1 MDPNGIQELSFDE
14 IEEVNGGRVNWRM
27 VEEGGL
33 LIGAG
38 ALAVATGS
46 WSLVAVG
53 GISLGL
59 RLIHIQNATAAARLT
74 AERKFLASLS

>member
-1 MDPNGIQELSFDE
+1 MSCMDANAVFASGIQELTFDE
-14 IEEVNGGRVNWRM
+14 IEDVNGGRVNWRM

-38 ALAVATGS
+38 ALAVATGG

-53 GISLGL
+53 GISLAFGGIWAAQGL
-59 RLIHIQNATAAARLT
+59 NMP
-74 AERKFLASLS
+74 